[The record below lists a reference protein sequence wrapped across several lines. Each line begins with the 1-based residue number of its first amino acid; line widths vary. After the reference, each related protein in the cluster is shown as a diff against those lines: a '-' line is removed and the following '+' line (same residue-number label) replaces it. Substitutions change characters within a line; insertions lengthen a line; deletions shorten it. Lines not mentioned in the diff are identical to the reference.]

1 MGISNVSTLGCIG
14 HGKSRCNI
22 SSSNIHQVLVTRG
35 QVDIINRV
43 VALLVDGA
51 VIYNVREPA
60 GLNIHCSCFKLCKSF
75 VISSSFDSL
84 NI

>member
-1 MGISNVSTLGCIG
+1 MFVRYLVGISNVSTLGCIG

-35 QVDIINRV
+35 QVDIIYRV

-51 VIYNVREPA
+51 VIYNVRKPA

-75 VISSSFDSL
+75 DI
-84 NI
+84 I